1 MHRKRVSSDLTQG
14 SLPLQVLRFSVPII
28 CTSILQLLFNAADMA
43 IAGQF
48 IGDQALGAVGATTFW
63 VNGFINLL
71 VGISVGANV
80 VLARYFGMKKPD

>member
-43 IAGQF
+43 IARQF

-63 VNGFINLL
+63 VNGFINFL